1 MKTRFI
7 AAASLVALLASGG
20 AFAQSDVSRVDVV
33 GRNTANAWN
42 NGDTNGNR
50 EPVSYSNAVSRAEV
64 NAQTRAAMAAGDR
77 FAIGDTWGQQLGQR
91 FQQPELTT
99 TAAAKS
105 RDEVRAETL
114 QAMRN
119 DQIVYGDSHS

>member
-33 GRNTANAWN
+33 GRNTTEAWN
-42 NGDTNGNR
+42 YGDTNGNR
-50 EPVSYSNAVSRAEV
+50 LPVSYSNAVSRAEV
-64 NAQTRAAMAAGDR
+64 QAQTRAAMAAGDR

-91 FQQPELTT
+91 DQQPA
-99 TAAAKS
+99 TATAEVKS
-105 RDEVRAETL
+105 RAEVRAETL
-114 QAMRN
+114 RAMRN
-119 DQIVYGDSHS
+119 DQIVYGDTNS

>member
-91 FQQPELTT
+91 FQQPEMA
-99 TAAAKS
+99 TAEAKT

-114 QAMRN
+114 RAMRN
-119 DQIVYGDSHS
+119 DQIVYGDTNS

>member
-50 EPVSYSNAVSRAEV
+50 EPVSYSNAVSRAEM

-91 FQQPELTT
+91 FQQPEMA
-99 TAAAKS
+99 TAEAKT

-114 QAMRN
+114 RAMRN
-119 DQIVYGDSHS
+119 DQIVYGDTNS

>member
-91 FQQPELTT
+91 FQQPEMA
-99 TAAAKS
+99 TAQAKT

-114 QAMRN
+114 RAMRN
-119 DQIVYGDSHS
+119 DQIVYGDTNS